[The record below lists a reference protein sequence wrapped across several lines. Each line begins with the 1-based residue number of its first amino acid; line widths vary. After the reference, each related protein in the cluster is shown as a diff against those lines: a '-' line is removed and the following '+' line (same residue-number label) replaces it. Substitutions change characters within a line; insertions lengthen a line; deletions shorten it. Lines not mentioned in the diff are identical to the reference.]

1 LAERPALGAVPLGVV
16 PFVVAD
22 GIVKIVRR
30 NETGNPSSVRD
41 GNCSGVW
48 PMQLGR
54 ISGGSWREK
63 KAAYI
68 KRDGIAGTK
77 GPGGFEERMS
87 RDERRETRREANNR
101 GGEESR
107 RWEEGGQSAVR
118 SSI

>member
-1 LAERPALGAVPLGVV
+1 MAERPALGAVPLGVV
-16 PFVVAD
+16 PFVVTD
-22 GIVKIVRR
+22 GIVKIVKR
-30 NETGNPSSVRD
+30 NETGKPSSVRD

-48 PMQLGR
+48 PMQLER

-63 KAAYI
+63 KVAYI

-87 RDERRETRREANNR
+87 RETRDERREANNR

>member
-1 LAERPALGAVPLGVV
+1 
-16 PFVVAD
+16 
-22 GIVKIVRR
+22 
-30 NETGNPSSVRD
+30 
-41 GNCSGVW
+41 
-48 PMQLGR
+48 MQLGR

-63 KAAYI
+63 KVAYI

-77 GPGGFEERMS
+77 GRGGFEERMS
-87 RDERRETRREANNR
+87 RETRDERRRREANNR